1 MEMNS
6 SNHSWNIQQYAGFC
20 LTTLLLCFILTSA
33 RFARTNFSGEWTLKK
48 EKSKLVP
55 APGQM
60 RMVFDQLKVTQNG
73 NEIIISRTSQA
84 PDGQALTMDE
94 KITLD
99 GKESVNNFFDGAVTK
114 KSITK
119 WSANEK
125 ELNISSTSTFT
136 RGGKAETIKSTE
148 VWENA
153 TGTGELT
160 IKYTASTPK
169 GEVKDIY
176 IYIKK

>member
-1 MEMNS
+1 MKSTNQL
-6 SNHSWNIQQYAGFC
+6 WNFQQYAGLC

-48 EKSKLVP
+48 EKSKLIP

-60 RMVFDQLKVTQNG
+60 RMVFDQLKVMQNG
-73 NEIIISRTSQA
+73 NELIISRTSQA
-84 PDGQALTMDE
+84 PDGQELTMEE

-114 KSITK
+114 KSTNK

-125 ELNISSTSTFT
+125 ELSISSTSTFN
-136 RGGKAETIKSTE
+136 RDGKVVTIKSTE
-148 VWENA
+148 IWENA
-153 TGTGELT
+153 GSGELT
-160 IKYTASTPK
+160 IKYTSSTPK

-176 IYIKK
+176 VYNKM